1 MKEKMFKLKQTILIA
16 DDSEMNRSLLADM
29 LGNEFEIL
37 EAENGVQAVAYMQNE
52 GSRIDLVL
60 LDIVMPKMDG
70 FEVLAV
76 MNRNDWIKDTPV
88 IMISSETAPSCIKRA
103 YELGVTDFINRPFD
117 VWIVRRRVMNTL
129 MLVSKQKKLVHMV
142 TDQIFKREKMNN
154 LMITVLS
161 HIVEF
166 RNGESGLHV
175 LHIKTITELLLQ
187 NLIIK
192 TDKYNLS
199 PVDISLISTASAL
212 HDIGKIAIPD
222 PILNKP
228 GKLTPE
234 EYEIIKTHSEL
245 GALMLDDLDIPQ
257 DEHLIVYARQICRW
271 HHERYDGK
279 GYPDGLK
286 GEEIPI
292 AAQVVSIA
300 DVFDALTSE
309 RVYKKAFSHEVAL
322 QMIANGE
329 CGQFN
334 PLLIECL
341 YEMKDKIALEL
352 KINSL
357 SRNTTKAMN
366 HVTNEIL
373 KDEELSTSARTLTL
387 LESERIKTR
396 FFAELSH
403 EIQFEYT
410 MNPSMLMTYDFG
422 ERKLGIEEL
431 IMNPMEDKS
440 LLKIFGQE
448 QLNQISE
455 LIKKTTPSDF
465 VFSKELVI
473 PLGGEERWV
482 RFTGRALFAGEPL
495 ERTGFIGKL
504 IDINNERRV
513 LKELEHQATH
523 DSLTLLYNAG
533 AAKKRI
539 KESLASTE
547 KDYVMLMLDLDY
559 LKIINDTY
567 GHDFG
572 NQVIQHISL
581 KLRSILRKN
590 DIIARIGGDEFLVF
604 FEEHK
609 SQDITIKRIFDA
621 LTEPFNNLQLS
632 VSVGVAYTKTCGK
645 EYDHLFNCADKALYD
660 AKNAGRHCVRYYD
673 SSLKNQT
680 NIASIDVGEG
690 TTVSNVILAEKT
702 QLTSLLK
709 NLREVYERILLVEV
723 STSKKYHI
731 SKQGELLDVVKEEK
745 YYSPGRTGA
754 YERALMTR
762 GKSSEIVYK
771 GKDLYYLTAIY
782 VECASIAYILEI
794 IIPIEEA
801 MIKTIADKTEIIGK
815 IDSSG
820 MKKYREPNMN
830 CFNRLFYDE
839 QLCNTTSLSS
849 VLLIEVKDASDE
861 DMQKA
866 SGIIFES
873 IRSTDMVLRLKD
885 KVFLVLLKNMKE
897 KHLEFVVKN
906 MISSLHTEN
915 YNAYVGGYRALG
927 KIEDLV
933 RIAEDGLIEAY
944 NTNCNYVIKKLK
956 N

>member
-187 NLIIK
+187 NLVIK

-539 KESLASTE
+539 KESFTFQQ
-547 KDYVMLMLDLDY
+547 KKIMLC
-559 LKIINDTY
+559 
-567 GHDFG
+567 
-572 NQVIQHISL
+572 S
-581 KLRSILRKN
+581 
-590 DIIARIGGDEFLVF
+590 
-604 FEEHK
+604 
-609 SQDITIKRIFDA
+609 
-621 LTEPFNNLQLS
+621 
-632 VSVGVAYTKTCGK
+632 C
-645 EYDHLFNCADKALYD
+645 
-660 AKNAGRHCVRYYD
+660 
-673 SSLKNQT
+673 
-680 NIASIDVGEG
+680 
-690 TTVSNVILAEKT
+690 
-702 QLTSLLK
+702 
-709 NLREVYERILLVEV
+709 
-723 STSKKYHI
+723 
-731 SKQGELLDVVKEEK
+731 
-745 YYSPGRTGA
+745 
-754 YERALMTR
+754 
-762 GKSSEIVYK
+762 
-771 GKDLYYLTAIY
+771 
-782 VECASIAYILEI
+782 
-794 IIPIEEA
+794 
-801 MIKTIADKTEIIGK
+801 
-815 IDSSG
+815 
-820 MKKYREPNMN
+820 
-830 CFNRLFYDE
+830 
-839 QLCNTTSLSS
+839 
-849 VLLIEVKDASDE
+849 
-861 DMQKA
+861 
-866 SGIIFES
+866 
-873 IRSTDMVLRLKD
+873 
-885 KVFLVLLKNMKE
+885 
-897 KHLEFVVKN
+897 
-906 MISSLHTEN
+906 
-915 YNAYVGGYRALG
+915 
-927 KIEDLV
+927 
-933 RIAEDGLIEAY
+933 
-944 NTNCNYVIKKLK
+944 
-956 N
+956 

>member
-1 MKEKMFKLKQTILIA
+1 MKDKSFKLKQTILIA

-29 LGNEFEIL
+29 LGSEFEIL
-37 EAENGVQAVAYMQNE
+37 EAENGIQAVAYLQNE

-117 VWIVRRRVMNTL
+117 VWVVRRRVMNTL

-187 NLIIK
+187 NLVIK

-199 PVDISLISTASAL
+199 PTDISLISTASAL
-212 HDIGKIAIPD
+212 HDIGKIGIPD
-222 PILNKP
+222 AILNKP
-228 GKLTPE
+228 GRLTPE
-234 EYEIIKTHSEL
+234 EYEVIKTHSEL

-309 RVYKKAFSHEVAL
+309 RVYKEALPHDVAL
-322 QMIANGE
+322 KMIANGE

-341 YEMKDKIALEL
+341 FEMKDKIALEL
-352 KINSL
+352 KMNSF
-357 SRNTTKAMN
+357 SRDTTKSMN
-366 HVTNEIL
+366 QVTNEIL

-410 MNPSMLMTYDFG
+410 VNPPMLTTYDFG

-431 IMNPMEDKS
+431 IMNPMEDSS
-440 LLKIFGQE
+440 LQRIFGIE
-448 QLNQISE
+448 QLQQIE
-455 LIKKTTPSDF
+455 DLIKKTTPSNF

-482 RFTGRALFAGEPL
+482 RITGRTLFSGEPL
-495 ERTGFIGKL
+495 EKTGFIGKL
-504 IDINNERRV
+504 IDINNEHRV

-539 KESLASTE
+539 KECLASTE

-572 NQVIQHISL
+572 NQIIQHISL
-581 KLRSILRKN
+581 KLRSVLRKN

-609 SQDITIKRIFDA
+609 SQDVTIKRIFDS
-621 LTEPFNNLQLS
+621 LTEQYNNLQIS
-632 VSVGVAYTKTCGK
+632 ISVGVAYTKSCGK
-645 EYDHLFNCADKALYD
+645 EYEHLFNCADKALYD
-660 AKNAGRHCVRYYD
+660 AKNAGKHCIRYYD
-673 SSLKNQT
+673 SSLVKQT
-680 NIASIDVGEG
+680 NVTSIDVGEG
-690 TTVSNVILAEKT
+690 TTISNIIVDTKE
-702 QLTSLLK
+702 QMHELLR
-709 NLREVYERILLVEV
+709 NLREVYDRIILIEV
-723 STSKKYHI
+723 STTKKYHI
-731 SKQGELLDVVKEEK
+731 SEQGDLLDLVQEEK
-745 YYSPGRTGA
+745 YISPGRTGA

-782 VECASIAYILEI
+782 MECDSVAYILEI
-794 IIPIEEA
+794 ISSLEES
-801 MIKTIADKTEIIGK
+801 MLKSIADKAEIIGK
-815 IDSSG
+815 IDASG
-820 MKKYREPNMN
+820 MKNYREPNMN
-830 CFNRLFYDE
+830 CYNSLFYEE
-839 QLCNTTSLSS
+839 QLCKTTSLSS
-849 VLLIEVKDASDE
+849 VIAVEIKSNSIEDI
-861 DMQKA
+861 Q
-866 SGIIFES
+866 ES
-873 IRSTDMVLRLKD
+873 LKILYENIRSTDMVVHFKENEFL
-885 KVFLVLLKNMKE
+885 VFLKNTNE
-897 KHLEFVVKN
+897 KHLEIIIKN
-906 MISSLHTEN
+906 IVRSLSEN
-915 YNAYVGGYRALG
+915 KFIAYLGGYRALG
-927 KIEDLV
+927 KLEELV
-933 RIAEDGLIEAY
+933 RIAKENLEFAKENNKEYFIKE
-944 NTNCNYVIKKLK
+944 NTN
-956 N
+956 

>member
-1 MKEKMFKLKQTILIA
+1 
-16 DDSEMNRSLLADM
+16 
-29 LGNEFEIL
+29 
-37 EAENGVQAVAYMQNE
+37 
-52 GSRIDLVL
+52 
-60 LDIVMPKMDG
+60 
-70 FEVLAV
+70 
-76 MNRNDWIKDTPV
+76 
-88 IMISSETAPSCIKRA
+88 
-103 YELGVTDFINRPFD
+103 
-117 VWIVRRRVMNTL
+117 
-129 MLVSKQKKLVHMV
+129 MV

-357 SRNTTKAMN
+357 SRNTTKEMN

-455 LIKKTTPSDF
+455 LIKKQHLQILY
-465 VFSKELVI
+465 LV
-473 PLGGEERWV
+473 
-482 RFTGRALFAGEPL
+482 
-495 ERTGFIGKL
+495 
-504 IDINNERRV
+504 
-513 LKELEHQATH
+513 
-523 DSLTLLYNAG
+523 
-533 AAKKRI
+533 
-539 KESLASTE
+539 
-547 KDYVMLMLDLDY
+547 
-559 LKIINDTY
+559 
-567 GHDFG
+567 
-572 NQVIQHISL
+572 
-581 KLRSILRKN
+581 
-590 DIIARIGGDEFLVF
+590 
-604 FEEHK
+604 K
-609 SQDITIKRIFDA
+609 S
-621 LTEPFNNLQLS
+621 
-632 VSVGVAYTKTCGK
+632 
-645 EYDHLFNCADKALYD
+645 
-660 AKNAGRHCVRYYD
+660 
-673 SSLKNQT
+673 
-680 NIASIDVGEG
+680 
-690 TTVSNVILAEKT
+690 
-702 QLTSLLK
+702 
-709 NLREVYERILLVEV
+709 
-723 STSKKYHI
+723 
-731 SKQGELLDVVKEEK
+731 
-745 YYSPGRTGA
+745 
-754 YERALMTR
+754 
-762 GKSSEIVYK
+762 
-771 GKDLYYLTAIY
+771 
-782 VECASIAYILEI
+782 
-794 IIPIEEA
+794 
-801 MIKTIADKTEIIGK
+801 
-815 IDSSG
+815 
-820 MKKYREPNMN
+820 
-830 CFNRLFYDE
+830 
-839 QLCNTTSLSS
+839 
-849 VLLIEVKDASDE
+849 
-861 DMQKA
+861 
-866 SGIIFES
+866 
-873 IRSTDMVLRLKD
+873 
-885 KVFLVLLKNMKE
+885 
-897 KHLEFVVKN
+897 
-906 MISSLHTEN
+906 
-915 YNAYVGGYRALG
+915 
-927 KIEDLV
+927 
-933 RIAEDGLIEAY
+933 
-944 NTNCNYVIKKLK
+944 
-956 N
+956 

>member
-309 RVYKKAFSHEVAL
+309 RVYKRPF
-322 QMIANGE
+322 
-329 CGQFN
+329 
-334 PLLIECL
+334 
-341 YEMKDKIALEL
+341 
-352 KINSL
+352 
-357 SRNTTKAMN
+357 
-366 HVTNEIL
+366 
-373 KDEELSTSARTLTL
+373 
-387 LESERIKTR
+387 
-396 FFAELSH
+396 
-403 EIQFEYT
+403 
-410 MNPSMLMTYDFG
+410 LM
-422 ERKLGIEEL
+422 RL
-431 IMNPMEDKS
+431 P
-440 LLKIFGQE
+440 
-448 QLNQISE
+448 
-455 LIKKTTPSDF
+455 
-465 VFSKELVI
+465 
-473 PLGGEERWV
+473 
-482 RFTGRALFAGEPL
+482 
-495 ERTGFIGKL
+495 
-504 IDINNERRV
+504 
-513 LKELEHQATH
+513 
-523 DSLTLLYNAG
+523 
-533 AAKKRI
+533 
-539 KESLASTE
+539 
-547 KDYVMLMLDLDY
+547 
-559 LKIINDTY
+559 
-567 GHDFG
+567 
-572 NQVIQHISL
+572 
-581 KLRSILRKN
+581 
-590 DIIARIGGDEFLVF
+590 
-604 FEEHK
+604 
-609 SQDITIKRIFDA
+609 
-621 LTEPFNNLQLS
+621 
-632 VSVGVAYTKTCGK
+632 
-645 EYDHLFNCADKALYD
+645 
-660 AKNAGRHCVRYYD
+660 
-673 SSLKNQT
+673 
-680 NIASIDVGEG
+680 
-690 TTVSNVILAEKT
+690 
-702 QLTSLLK
+702 
-709 NLREVYERILLVEV
+709 
-723 STSKKYHI
+723 
-731 SKQGELLDVVKEEK
+731 
-745 YYSPGRTGA
+745 
-754 YERALMTR
+754 
-762 GKSSEIVYK
+762 
-771 GKDLYYLTAIY
+771 
-782 VECASIAYILEI
+782 
-794 IIPIEEA
+794 
-801 MIKTIADKTEIIGK
+801 
-815 IDSSG
+815 
-820 MKKYREPNMN
+820 YR
-830 CFNRLFYDE
+830 
-839 QLCNTTSLSS
+839 
-849 VLLIEVKDASDE
+849 
-861 DMQKA
+861 
-866 SGIIFES
+866 
-873 IRSTDMVLRLKD
+873 
-885 KVFLVLLKNMKE
+885 
-897 KHLEFVVKN
+897 
-906 MISSLHTEN
+906 
-915 YNAYVGGYRALG
+915 
-927 KIEDLV
+927 
-933 RIAEDGLIEAY
+933 
-944 NTNCNYVIKKLK
+944 
-956 N
+956 

>member
-187 NLIIK
+187 NLVIK

-482 RFTGRALFAGEPL
+482 RFTGRALFAG
-495 ERTGFIGKL
+495 G
-504 IDINNERRV
+504 
-513 LKELEHQATH
+513 
-523 DSLTLLYNAG
+523 
-533 AAKKRI
+533 
-539 KESLASTE
+539 
-547 KDYVMLMLDLDY
+547 
-559 LKIINDTY
+559 
-567 GHDFG
+567 
-572 NQVIQHISL
+572 
-581 KLRSILRKN
+581 
-590 DIIARIGGDEFLVF
+590 
-604 FEEHK
+604 
-609 SQDITIKRIFDA
+609 
-621 LTEPFNNLQLS
+621 
-632 VSVGVAYTKTCGK
+632 
-645 EYDHLFNCADKALYD
+645 
-660 AKNAGRHCVRYYD
+660 
-673 SSLKNQT
+673 
-680 NIASIDVGEG
+680 
-690 TTVSNVILAEKT
+690 
-702 QLTSLLK
+702 
-709 NLREVYERILLVEV
+709 
-723 STSKKYHI
+723 
-731 SKQGELLDVVKEEK
+731 
-745 YYSPGRTGA
+745 
-754 YERALMTR
+754 
-762 GKSSEIVYK
+762 
-771 GKDLYYLTAIY
+771 
-782 VECASIAYILEI
+782 
-794 IIPIEEA
+794 
-801 MIKTIADKTEIIGK
+801 
-815 IDSSG
+815 
-820 MKKYREPNMN
+820 
-830 CFNRLFYDE
+830 
-839 QLCNTTSLSS
+839 
-849 VLLIEVKDASDE
+849 
-861 DMQKA
+861 
-866 SGIIFES
+866 
-873 IRSTDMVLRLKD
+873 
-885 KVFLVLLKNMKE
+885 
-897 KHLEFVVKN
+897 
-906 MISSLHTEN
+906 
-915 YNAYVGGYRALG
+915 
-927 KIEDLV
+927 
-933 RIAEDGLIEAY
+933 
-944 NTNCNYVIKKLK
+944 
-956 N
+956 

>member
-1 MKEKMFKLKQTILIA
+1 MKDKSFKLKQTILIA

-29 LGNEFEIL
+29 LGSEFEIL
-37 EAENGVQAVAYMQNE
+37 EAENGIQAVAYLQNE

-117 VWIVRRRVMNTL
+117 VWVVRRRVMNTL

-187 NLIIK
+187 NLVIK

-199 PVDISLISTASAL
+199 PTDISLISTASAL
-212 HDIGKIAIPD
+212 HDIGKIGIPD
-222 PILNKP
+222 AILNKP
-228 GKLTPE
+228 GRLTPE
-234 EYEIIKTHSEL
+234 EYEVIKTHSEL

-309 RVYKKAFSHEVAL
+309 RVYKEALPHDVAL
-322 QMIANGE
+322 KMIANGE

-341 YEMKDKIALEL
+341 FEMKDKIALEL
-352 KINSL
+352 KMNSF
-357 SRNTTKAMN
+357 SRDTTKSMN
-366 HVTNEIL
+366 QVTNEIL

-410 MNPSMLMTYDFG
+410 VNPPMLTTYDFG

-431 IMNPMEDKS
+431 IMNPMEDSS
-440 LLKIFGQE
+440 LQRIFGIE
-448 QLNQISE
+448 QLQQIE
-455 LIKKTTPSDF
+455 DLIKKTTPSNF

-482 RFTGRALFAGEPL
+482 RITGRTLFSGEPL
-495 ERTGFIGKL
+495 EKTGFIGKL
-504 IDINNERRV
+504 IDINNEHRV

-539 KESLASTE
+539 KECLASTE

-572 NQVIQHISL
+572 NQIIQHISL
-581 KLRSILRKN
+581 KLRSVLRKN

-609 SQDITIKRIFDA
+609 SQDVTIKRIFDS
-621 LTEPFNNLQLS
+621 LTEQYNNLQIS
-632 VSVGVAYTKTCGK
+632 ISVGVAYTKSCGK
-645 EYDHLFNCADKALYD
+645 EYEHLFNCADKALYD
-660 AKNAGRHCVRYYD
+660 AKNAGKHCIRYYD
-673 SSLKNQT
+673 SSLVKQT
-680 NIASIDVGEG
+680 NVTSIDVGEG
-690 TTVSNVILAEKT
+690 TTISNIIVDTKE
-702 QLTSLLK
+702 QMHELLK
-709 NLREVYERILLVEV
+709 NLREVYDRVILIEV
-723 STSKKYHI
+723 STTKKYHI
-731 SKQGELLDVVKEEK
+731 SEQGDLLDLVQEEK
-745 YYSPGRTGA
+745 YISPGRTGA

-782 VECASIAYILEI
+782 MECDSVAYVLEI
-794 IIPIEEA
+794 ISSLEES
-801 MIKTIADKTEIIGK
+801 MLKSIADKAEIIGK
-815 IDSSG
+815 IDASG
-820 MKKYREPNMN
+820 MKNYREPNMN
-830 CFNRLFYDE
+830 CYNSLFYEE
-839 QLCNTTSLSS
+839 QLCKTTSLSS
-849 VLLIEVKDASDE
+849 VIAVEIKSDSIEDI
-861 DMQKA
+861 Q
-866 SGIIFES
+866 ES
-873 IRSTDMVLRLKD
+873 LNILYENIRSTDMVVHFKENEFL
-885 KVFLVLLKNMKE
+885 VFLKNTNE
-897 KHLEFVVKN
+897 KHLEMIIKN
-906 MISSLHTEN
+906 IVHSLN
-915 YNAYVGGYRALG
+915 DNKFIAYLGGYRALG
-927 KIEDLV
+927 KLEELV
-933 RIAEDGLIEAY
+933 RIAKENLEFAKENNKEYFIKE
-944 NTNCNYVIKKLK
+944 NTN
-956 N
+956 

>member
-1 MKEKMFKLKQTILIA
+1 
-16 DDSEMNRSLLADM
+16 
-29 LGNEFEIL
+29 
-37 EAENGVQAVAYMQNE
+37 
-52 GSRIDLVL
+52 
-60 LDIVMPKMDG
+60 
-70 FEVLAV
+70 
-76 MNRNDWIKDTPV
+76 
-88 IMISSETAPSCIKRA
+88 
-103 YELGVTDFINRPFD
+103 
-117 VWIVRRRVMNTL
+117 
-129 MLVSKQKKLVHMV
+129 
-142 TDQIFKREKMNN
+142 
-154 LMITVLS
+154 
-161 HIVEF
+161 
-166 RNGESGLHV
+166 
-175 LHIKTITELLLQ
+175 
-187 NLIIK
+187 
-192 TDKYNLS
+192 
-199 PVDISLISTASAL
+199 
-212 HDIGKIAIPD
+212 
-222 PILNKP
+222 
-228 GKLTPE
+228 
-234 EYEIIKTHSEL
+234 
-245 GALMLDDLDIPQ
+245 
-257 DEHLIVYARQICRW
+257 
-271 HHERYDGK
+271 
-279 GYPDGLK
+279 
-286 GEEIPI
+286 
-292 AAQVVSIA
+292 
-300 DVFDALTSE
+300 
-309 RVYKKAFSHEVAL
+309 
-322 QMIANGE
+322 MIANGE

-604 FEEHK
+604 LR
-609 SQDITIKRIFDA
+609 SISLRI
-621 LTEPFNNLQLS
+621 
-632 VSVGVAYTKTCGK
+632 
-645 EYDHLFNCADKALYD
+645 
-660 AKNAGRHCVRYYD
+660 
-673 SSLKNQT
+673 
-680 NIASIDVGEG
+680 
-690 TTVSNVILAEKT
+690 
-702 QLTSLLK
+702 
-709 NLREVYERILLVEV
+709 
-723 STSKKYHI
+723 
-731 SKQGELLDVVKEEK
+731 
-745 YYSPGRTGA
+745 
-754 YERALMTR
+754 
-762 GKSSEIVYK
+762 
-771 GKDLYYLTAIY
+771 
-782 VECASIAYILEI
+782 
-794 IIPIEEA
+794 
-801 MIKTIADKTEIIGK
+801 
-815 IDSSG
+815 
-820 MKKYREPNMN
+820 
-830 CFNRLFYDE
+830 
-839 QLCNTTSLSS
+839 
-849 VLLIEVKDASDE
+849 
-861 DMQKA
+861 
-866 SGIIFES
+866 
-873 IRSTDMVLRLKD
+873 
-885 KVFLVLLKNMKE
+885 
-897 KHLEFVVKN
+897 
-906 MISSLHTEN
+906 
-915 YNAYVGGYRALG
+915 
-927 KIEDLV
+927 
-933 RIAEDGLIEAY
+933 
-944 NTNCNYVIKKLK
+944 
-956 N
+956 

>member
-187 NLIIK
+187 NLVIK

-621 LTEPFNNLQLS
+621 LTEPF
-632 VSVGVAYTKTCGK
+632 
-645 EYDHLFNCADKALYD
+645 
-660 AKNAGRHCVRYYD
+660 
-673 SSLKNQT
+673 
-680 NIASIDVGEG
+680 
-690 TTVSNVILAEKT
+690 
-702 QLTSLLK
+702 
-709 NLREVYERILLVEV
+709 
-723 STSKKYHI
+723 
-731 SKQGELLDVVKEEK
+731 
-745 YYSPGRTGA
+745 
-754 YERALMTR
+754 
-762 GKSSEIVYK
+762 
-771 GKDLYYLTAIY
+771 
-782 VECASIAYILEI
+782 
-794 IIPIEEA
+794 
-801 MIKTIADKTEIIGK
+801 
-815 IDSSG
+815 
-820 MKKYREPNMN
+820 
-830 CFNRLFYDE
+830 
-839 QLCNTTSLSS
+839 
-849 VLLIEVKDASDE
+849 
-861 DMQKA
+861 
-866 SGIIFES
+866 
-873 IRSTDMVLRLKD
+873 
-885 KVFLVLLKNMKE
+885 
-897 KHLEFVVKN
+897 
-906 MISSLHTEN
+906 
-915 YNAYVGGYRALG
+915 
-927 KIEDLV
+927 
-933 RIAEDGLIEAY
+933 
-944 NTNCNYVIKKLK
+944 
-956 N
+956 